1 MSLCYEHTE
10 AIYLAYS
17 AINYLRYFCA
27 FSVRMALIIS
37 TVIIREIWEDKKKE
51 LDKRAP
57 NNNLM
62 VEDGNDMNSK
72 FLADWNS
79 TAEHLQCWIN
89 GYREVGNQVK
99 GIVSIFHAW
108 YIIPWV
114 VFFIASSLDVKQIL
128 QPWNDDSTMARI
140 YYLLY
145 NINQLVTLLVPFLFA
160 TFINLYHHDFYKC
173 MKSDLLY
180 SHGTTASRQAF
191 AHMQF
196 NIEKEEEFDFV
207 ARIPCTGITIS
218 IDGPL
223 YVLFLLL
230 GLFFTVCTTLL

>member
-17 AINYLRYFCA
+17 TINYLRYFCA

-37 TVIIREIWEDKKKE
+37 TVIIREIWEVKKKE

-57 NNNLM
+57 NNNLL
-62 VEDGNDMNSK
+62 VENGIHMK
-72 FLADWNS
+72 LLADWNS

-99 GIVSIFHAW
+99 GIVSIFHTW

-145 NINQLVTLLVPFLFA
+145 NINQ
-160 TFINLYHHDFYKC
+160 
-173 MKSDLLY
+173 
-180 SHGTTASRQAF
+180 
-191 AHMQF
+191 
-196 NIEKEEEFDFV
+196 
-207 ARIPCTGITIS
+207 
-218 IDGPL
+218 
-223 YVLFLLL
+223 
-230 GLFFTVCTTLL
+230 